1 MKQFIVF
8 IHSKFSKASLQCES
22 IINNL
27 PSELNINYLSI
38 DNPKTRKIIL
48 QDSQLEIKIVPTIL
62 VVDIKGKVSKFEGK
76 TCFEYLSQ
84 FQPPP
89 PPVNIRPF
97 QEEIIKPQPPPPPP
111 QQKPQPQPA
120 SPVVVQKSQPKKPK
134 KPLPPMDEPIN
145 FDEEHFNSQPANN
158 ITSLDDDDDDD
169 GENDIMNVEEI
180 KPPPPKKQQRP
191 PSPQHHPPP
200 QKNNSKPNILAHAQ
214 AMQKSRLQDDDFNKK
229 NH

>member
-1 MKQFIVF
+1 M
-8 IHSKFSKASLQCES
+8 QCES
-22 IINNL
+22 IINTL

-38 DNPKTRKIIL
+38 DNPKTRKVIL

-89 PPVNIRPF
+89 PPAPKQSF
-97 QEEIIKPQPPPPPP
+97 LQEEVIVKPTHTPPPP
-111 QQKPQPQPA
+111 QPTKPQQPKSQQKPPQ
-120 SPVVVQKSQPKKPK
+120 QQQQKPK
-134 KPLPPMDEPIN
+134 KTLVPINEPIN
-145 FDEEHFNSQPANN
+145 FDEELFNSQPTNN
-158 ITSLDDDDDDD
+158 ITSLDDDDD
-169 GENDIMNVEEI
+169 EMSEEREKSTPI
-180 KPPPPKKQQRP
+180 PPPLPLQRP
-191 PSPQHHPPP
+191 PSPQQQQQQQ
-200 QKNNSKPNILAHAQ
+200 QKNVKPNILAHAQ

>member
-1 MKQFIVF
+1 M
-8 IHSKFSKASLQCES
+8 HSKFSKASVQCES
-22 IINNL
+22 IINTL

-38 DNPKTRKIIL
+38 DNPKTRKVIL

-89 PPVNIRPF
+89 PPAPKQSF
-97 QEEIIKPQPPPPPP
+97 LQEEVIVKPTPPQPTPQQQPTKP
-111 QQKPQPQPA
+111 QQKPSQ
-120 SPVVVQKSQPKKPK
+120 QKPKPK
-134 KPLPPMDEPIN
+134 KPLVPINEPIN
-145 FDEEHFNSQPANN
+145 FDEELFNSQPTNN
-158 ITSLDDDDDDD
+158 ITSLDDDDDEINEDNDD
-169 GENDIMNVEEI
+169 RQKSTPI
-180 KPPPPKKQQRP
+180 PPPLPLQRP
-191 PSPQHHPPP
+191 PSPQQQQ
-200 QKNNSKPNILAHAQ
+200 QKNVKPNILAHAQ

>member
-8 IHSKFSKASLQCES
+8 IHSKFSKASVQCES
-22 IINNL
+22 IINTL

-38 DNPKTRKIIL
+38 DNPKTRKVIL

-89 PPVNIRPF
+89 PPAPKQSF
-97 QEEIIKPQPPPPPP
+97 LQEEVIVKPTPPPPTPQQPTKSQQKPP
-111 QQKPQPQPA
+111 QQQQ
-120 SPVVVQKSQPKKPK
+120 QKPK
-134 KPLPPMDEPIN
+134 KPLVPINEPIN
-145 FDEEHFNSQPANN
+145 FDEELFNSQPTNN
-158 ITSLDDDDDDD
+158 ITSLDDDDDEMSEDNDD
-169 GENDIMNVEEI
+169 RQKSTPI
-180 KPPPPKKQQRP
+180 PPPLPLQRP
-191 PSPQHHPPP
+191 PSPQQQQ
-200 QKNNSKPNILAHAQ
+200 QKNVKPNILAHAQ

>member
-1 MKQFIVF
+1 M
-8 IHSKFSKASLQCES
+8 QCES
-22 IINNL
+22 IINTL

-38 DNPKTRKIIL
+38 DNPKTRKVIL

-89 PPVNIRPF
+89 PPAPKQSF
-97 QEEIIKPQPPPPPP
+97 LQEEVIVKPTHTPPPPTPQPQQPTKPQQKLQQKPP
-111 QQKPQPQPA
+111 QQQP
-120 SPVVVQKSQPKKPK
+120 KPK
-134 KPLPPMDEPIN
+134 KPLVPINEPIN
-145 FDEEHFNSQPANN
+145 FDEELFNSQPTNN
-158 ITSLDDDDDDD
+158 ITSLDDDDDEMSEDNDD
-169 GENDIMNVEEI
+169 RQKSTPI
-180 KPPPPKKQQRP
+180 PPPPLPLQRP
-191 PSPQHHPPP
+191 PSPQQQQQQQ
-200 QKNNSKPNILAHAQ
+200 QKNVKPNILAHAQ